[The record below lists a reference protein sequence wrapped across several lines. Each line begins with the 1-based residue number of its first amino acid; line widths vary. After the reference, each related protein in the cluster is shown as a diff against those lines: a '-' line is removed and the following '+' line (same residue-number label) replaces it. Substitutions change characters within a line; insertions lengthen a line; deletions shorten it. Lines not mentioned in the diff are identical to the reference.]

1 MAIKI
6 SNLEAISKQ
15 YEQRTHVFK
24 DLHLDF
30 EKSFEFNTTL
40 NKRIEGNDIR
50 VDFDE
55 MAIRNSLK
63 NLFNTKPGQ
72 RFLFPLYGLDLNQ
85 FLFEAVSEE
94 NGQIIGEKIVT
105 SIETYEP
112 RVRLQRCNVVAM
124 PDDNQYDIT
133 IIISIPILNTT
144 SSINTILDTKTQSFI
159 FLETSR
165 NR

>member
-15 YEQRTHVFK
+15 YEQKTHVFK

-50 VDFDE
+50 VDYDE
-55 MAIRNSLK
+55 KAIRNSLL

-105 SIETYEP
+105 SIEKYEP
-112 RVRLQRCNVVAM
+112 RVRLQRCSVVAM

-133 IIISIPILNTT
+133 IMITIPILNTT
-144 SSINTILDTKTQSFI
+144 TSINTTLDVKTQSFI